1 MALKEK
7 NVGGFACAF
16 LSVLLD
22 PSDLLAGFR
31 DRVMSVCRPEWTA
44 SKMKVKEFEGY
55 TNKLLALYQE
65 GEQDE
70 RAYVLLRL
78 NGNNTDV
85 FIDREKEL
93 TIMLWLHTKGLS
105 PPVYCQLDNGLCY
118 GYVPGR
124 QVKLEELH
132 DPAMGKR
139 VATALARLHTLE
151 VPPSLQQCMLDVFLD
166 GFIRKVPGVFT
177 NDKIN
182 ERYRTLLP
190 CCFLL

>member
-1 MALKEK
+1 MAVVEK
-7 NVGGFACAF
+7 NVGGFACTF

-22 PSDLLAGFR
+22 TSDLLAGFR
-31 DRVMSVCRPEWTA
+31 ERVMPICRPEWTA
-44 SKMKVKEFEGY
+44 SKLKERQFEGY

-70 RAYVLLRL
+70 RAFVLLRL
-78 NGNNTDV
+78 NGNNTDI

-139 VATALARLHTLE
+139 VAVALARLHSLE
-151 VPPSLQQCMLDVFLD
+151 VPPSLQKCMLDVFLD
-166 GFIRKVPGVFT
+166 GFLSKVPAEFS
-177 NDKIN
+177 NSRHN
-182 ERYRTLLP
+182 ERYKD
-190 CCFLL
+190 